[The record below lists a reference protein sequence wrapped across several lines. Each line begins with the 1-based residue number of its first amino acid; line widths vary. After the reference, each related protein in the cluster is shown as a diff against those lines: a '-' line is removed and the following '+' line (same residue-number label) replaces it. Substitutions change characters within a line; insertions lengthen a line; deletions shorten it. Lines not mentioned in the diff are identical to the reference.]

1 MDLNLNLSLGYIPRT
16 ISDLLGEVS
25 AATETSLK
33 LSKLDEYVEGLE
45 NELRKIEAFK
55 RELPLS
61 MILLNDGAGKVSQL
75 CNNGSKGGTFVDF
88 QGAEKDAP
96 PQVPALSLIPP
107 MSSSYVRVKIQSKH
121 QEPQQQQQTQRKQRR
136 SWSQELHRRF
146 VDALQ
151 QLGGSQ
157 G

>member
-1 MDLNLNLSLGYIPRT
+1 MDLNLDLSLGYVPRT
-16 ISDLLGEVS
+16 ISDLLREVS

-45 NELRKIEAFK
+45 DELRKIEAFK

-61 MILLNDGAGKVSQL
+61 MILLNDGAVSQL
-75 CNNGSKGGTFVDF
+75 CKHGSKGGAFVGF
-88 QGAEKDAP
+88 KGTEKEAA
-96 PQVPALSLIPP
+96 PQVPALSLMPP

-121 QEPQQQQQTQRKQRR
+121 EQPQQQQQTQRKQRR
-136 SWSQELHRRF
+136 CWSQELHRRF

-151 QLGGSQ
+151 QLGGTQ